1 MQKEKE
7 VAEDE
12 TVRYHHPITGSI
24 NMNLSKL
31 REILEDRGAWS
42 ATVHAWHCNK
52 SDKTEQLNNTGN
64 STQHSVVACM
74 GKES

>member
-12 TVRYHHPITGSI
+12 TVRYHHPITSSI

-31 REILEDRGAWS
+31 REILEDRRAWS

-52 SDKTEQLNNTGN
+52 
-64 STQHSVVACM
+64 
-74 GKES
+74 